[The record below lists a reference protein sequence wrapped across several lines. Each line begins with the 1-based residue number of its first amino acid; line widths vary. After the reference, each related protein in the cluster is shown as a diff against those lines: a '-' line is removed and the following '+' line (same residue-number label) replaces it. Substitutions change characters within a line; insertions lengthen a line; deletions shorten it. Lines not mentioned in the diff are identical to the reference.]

1 MWAGG
6 TAETQEPEAQEGR
19 ERPRPRAPPRTP
31 PAAGAGWVYGN
42 RVATAVLCRSAHGC
56 GRGAPGL
63 GGCRPCG
70 QGGPSPSPAES
81 GLRPG
86 PSSLSLPASCPFP
99 SPPLRVAAPA
109 AAPARPGRR
118 QGGRPALPAHA
129 RRGVLGGAG
138 AFFGPVGL
146 GAPEPTMARGPLDSE
161 RYFGPGVG
169 FPGGRERDARPA
181 GARRA
186 PRARGQPRRAAFSAL
201 MSSRASLGGFKA
213 PSITTH
219 PPNHLQEALGSRS
232 LSRA

>member
-19 ERPRPRAPPRTP
+19 ERPRLRAPPRTP
-31 PAAGAGWVYGN
+31 PTAGAGWVYGN
-42 RVATAVLCRSAHGC
+42 RVATAVLCRSVRGC

-81 GLRPG
+81 GLARGRPHC
-86 PSSLSLPASCPFP
+86 PFLPAVPFRLHRFEWQP
-99 SPPLRVAAPA
+99 QLPPPPAPA
-109 AAPARPGRR
+109 AAREGVQPSLLTPGA
-118 QGGRPALPAHA
+118 GCW
-129 RRGVLGGAG
+129 GGAG

>member
-6 TAETQEPEAQEGR
+6 TAETQEPETQGGR

-42 RVATAVLCRSAHGC
+42 RVATAVLCRSVRGC
-56 GRGAPGL
+56 GPGAPAGGL
-63 GGCRPCG
+63 QAVWAGRAQALPGRVRPPPGAVLTVPSCQLSLSVSTASSGSPSCRPR
-70 QGGPSPSPAES
+70 
-81 GLRPG
+81 RPRPPPG
-86 PSSLSLPASCPFP
+86 RAS
-99 SPPLRVAAPA
+99 SPPS
-109 AAPARPGRR
+109 
-118 QGGRPALPAHA
+118 HA

-138 AFFGPVGL
+138 AFFRPVGL

-219 PPNHLQEALGSRS
+219 PPNHLQEALGSWS

>member
-6 TAETQEPEAQEGR
+6 TAETQEPETQGGR

-31 PAAGAGWVYGN
+31 PTAGAGWVYGN
-42 RVATAVLCRSAHGC
+42 RVATAVLCRSVRGC
-56 GRGAPGL
+56 GRGAPAGGL
-63 GGCRPCG
+63 QAVWAGRAQPLPGRVRP
-70 QGGPSPSPAES
+70 
-81 GLRPG
+81 RPG

-109 AAPARPGRR
+109 AAPAGPGRR

-129 RRGVLGGAG
+129 RHGVLGGAG

>member
-1 MWAGG
+1 MAPPPCAPAHPARSGGGVGVRQPGCHSGAVPERARVRAGRPGAGGLQAVWAGR
-6 TAETQEPEAQEGR
+6 ARPLPGR
-19 ERPRPRAPPRTP
+19 VRP
-31 PAAGAGWVYGN
+31 
-42 RVATAVLCRSAHGC
+42 
-56 GRGAPGL
+56 
-63 GGCRPCG
+63 
-70 QGGPSPSPAES
+70 
-81 GLRPG
+81 RPG

-109 AAPARPGRR
+109 AAPAGPGRR

>member
-1 MWAGG
+1 MERRGMWAGG

-42 RVATAVLCRSAHGC
+42 RVATAVLCRSGRGC
-56 GRGAPGL
+56 GPGAPGL

-70 QGGPSPSPAES
+70 QGGPGPSPAES

-109 AAPARPGRR
+109 AAPAGPGRR

-219 PPNHLQEALGSRS
+219 PPS
-232 LSRA
+232 LT